1 MNLGFVSTEAKVQ
14 KRNALIQAQQQQA
27 DALKVAIEQK
37 KQAIIQQ
44 KANAEHQIREQ
55 QRIAKEEQQRIAKEE
70 QQRIAKEE
78 QQRDIEQVSEA
89 KPFTNVIGFRII

>member
-70 QQRIAKEE
+70 QQR
-78 QQRDIEQVSEA
+78 DIEQVSEA